1 VIIDVLIV
9 LIVLG
14 AAWVAFQRGLIQ
26 PLLAELLALGT
37 LLIIYHNRSGF
48 LALTGAVLHANAILA
63 FFLALILAAI
73 LGYAG
78 AQVGGI
84 IHKMPVVRGVDGFL
98 GLWVQTIFGIALCYL
113 LISGMI
119 VMDKTFTPISTPTVN
134 VSQLQ
139 TIERQLSSNLFTA
152 GLVDSRD
159 LQPYQAQAKKS
170 GAVRVT
176 DLPVIGQFDAIY
188 KDFVKPQLAG
198 SRLAPAVMSIGHRIP
213 GLGHLTSKDLPKRQ

>member
-1 VIIDVLIV
+1 MIIDVLIV

-37 LLIIYHNRSGF
+37 LLIIYHNRS
-48 LALTGAVLHANAILA
+48 
-63 FFLALILAAI
+63 
-73 LGYAG
+73 
-78 AQVGGI
+78 
-84 IHKMPVVRGVDGFL
+84 GFL

-152 GLVDSRD
+152 GLVDSHD
-159 LQPYQAQAKKS
+159 LQPYQAQATKAGS
-170 GAVRVT
+170 VQLA
-176 DLPVIGQFDAIY
+176 DLPAIGQFQNIY

-213 GLGHLTSKDLPKRQ
+213 GLGHLTSKDLPKKR